1 MTTDTQRF
9 WLYGT
14 GQEFGPYS
22 VKELQALAANGQLK
36 AWAKVHSTSGGG
48 WFPAREIPWVFSDR
62 SFVLAVVI
70 SFFLGALGIDR
81 FYLGY
86 TWIGVAKL
94 CTLGGLGIWAM
105 IDFFL
110 IAFGKVPDSAG
121 RALR

>member
-1 MTTDTQRF
+1 VTIDGQRF
-9 WLYGT
+9 WVYGT

-22 VKELQALAANGQLK
+22 VQELQALAAEGQLK
-36 AWAKVHSTSGGG
+36 ASAKVHSTSGGG

-62 SFVLAVVI
+62 NFVIAVLI

-86 TWIGVAKL
+86 TWIGLAKL

-110 IAFGKVPDSAG
+110 IALGKVPDSAG